1 MYRCRSCNGARQCSV
16 QSQRVTP
23 STTRRSPFRFC
34 GRTNHKIPSLSKF
47 LCLVPGVQYSIVQ
60 ERFSILAS
68 AKPAL
73 SRLSRI
79 SAKISQEL
87 GPNSCRRFTTL
98 ISTMSIALRPS
109 NPTSV
114 NIGISLPSIS
124 ILTMVGHD
132 RKVTSNGACFMPYTL
147 QPRPASC
154 FLGATSLTTL
164 RDSGASFLNLFDPF
178 HQVP

>member
-1 MYRCRSCNGARQCSV
+1 MIAKLRRMGPLCTPTHHAMVHHPRNAQGTMYRCRSCNGARQCSV

-114 NIGISLPSIS
+114 ATLEFRCLLYPS
-124 ILTMVGHD
+124 
-132 RKVTSNGACFMPYTL
+132 
-147 QPRPASC
+147 
-154 FLGATSLTTL
+154 
-164 RDSGASFLNLFDPF
+164 
-178 HQVP
+178 

>member
-47 LCLVPGVQYSIVQ
+47 LCLVPGVQYSSVQ
-60 ERFSILAS
+60 KRFSILAS

-79 SAKISQEL
+79 SAKICQEL
-87 GPNSCRRFTTL
+87 GPNSCRRFTML
-98 ISTMSIALRPS
+98 ISTMSSLAPFQS
-109 NPTSV
+109 HFCC

-132 RKVTSNGACFMPYTL
+132 RKVTSNGAIVHTDS
-147 QPRPASC
+147 PRHGSSPAEC
-154 FLGATSLTTL
+154 AG
-164 RDSGASFLNLFDPF
+164 N
-178 HQVP
+178 HV